1 MTRSHLTAVLTALFV
16 TALWSLSWV
25 LITRGLEDIPP
36 LSFAGLR
43 YGLAA
48 LILSPLLFGQTAR
61 ASLRALPM
69 KGWSLL
75 IGFGVLQ
82 YGVTQACQFTALT
95 LLPPTTLSLMLAFTP
110 ALVAVLGAA
119 LLGERLGWLEAA
131 GVAVFVGGAG
141 VYFLS
146 KSLPAGAVAGL
157 VVGGLGV
164 LANAGQTLLGRKVNR
179 DSHLPPSLI
188 TAVSMIAGAA
198 ALLTAGVA
206 VEGAPNLPPHA
217 WLIIGWLAA
226 VHTAL
231 AFWLWNRAQ
240 RSLSAL
246 EASLINNTMMIQI
259 AALAVLVLGERLTG
273 MQVAGLAVAGLGVL
287 TVQLARMWRSSR
299 P

>member
-25 LITRGLEDIPP
+25 LITRGLEDIRP

-43 YGLAA
+43 YAMAA
-48 LILSPLLFGQTAR
+48 LILSPLLFGQAAR
-61 ASLRALPM
+61 ASLKALSM
-69 KGWSLL
+69 KGWGLL
-75 IGFGVLQ
+75 IGFGLLQ

-110 ALVAVLGAA
+110 ALVAVLGAV
-119 LLGERLGWLEAA
+119 LLGERLGWAEAA
-131 GVAVFVGGAG
+131 GVAVFIGGAG
-141 VYFLS
+141 VYFVS
-146 KSLPAGAVAGL
+146 KSLPEGAIAGLAVGAV
-157 VVGGLGV
+157 GV

-188 TAVSMIAGAA
+188 TAVSMVAGAA
-198 ALLTAGVA
+198 ALLMTGVA
-206 VEGAPNLPPHA
+206 VEGIPHLSPRA
-217 WLIIGWLAA
+217 WLIVGWLAA

-259 AALAVLVLGERLTG
+259 AALAVLVLGERLTAA
-273 MQVAGLAVAGLGVL
+273 QVAGLTVAGLGVL
-287 TVQLARMWRSSR
+287 WVQLARLRRGRRS
-299 P
+299 